1 MRAYDIIEKKKN
13 GVVLS
18 RDEIYFFINGYVSG
32 EIPDYQA
39 SAFLMA
45 VCINGMT
52 ESETAFLTYA
62 IRDSGEKID
71 FSRIKGVKAD
81 KHSTGGVG
89 DKTSLI
95 VAPVVASLGLKVAK
109 MSGRGLGHTGG
120 TIDKLESIEGF
131 NCFLPL
137 ETFEKTVNETGLAII
152 GQSAELAP
160 ADKKL
165 YALRD
170 VTATIDSVP
179 LIASSIMGKKLAVN
193 DDCIVLD
200 VKTGSGAFMKTL
212 EKSEEL
218 ARAMVNIGKTAG
230 KKIAALI
237 TDMSA
242 PLGRAVGNS
251 LEVIEAIKVLNGETL
266 CGSARTAGAVD
277 FSGENAANGQPA
289 PDDLTELCVSL
300 AAKIYDLSENC
311 GEVKAREKVIC
322 AIKSGSA
329 KQKFK
334 EMIKAQGGNENCVC
348 DLSLFTPALYTAEV
362 LSEKSGFLTK
372 TDALCY
378 GNAAFVLGAGRQ
390 KLGDGIDK
398 TAGVYLN
405 KKTGERV
412 EKGEKIATL
421 YSSVTSDFSAAK
433 QLVLNGIEISE
444 TPPEKTK
451 IVLSVID

>member
-13 GVVLS
+13 GFCLS
-18 RDEIYFFINGYVSG
+18 REEIYYFINGYVSG

-39 SAFLMA
+39 AAFLMA
-45 VCINGMT
+45 VCINGAN

-71 FSRIKGVKAD
+71 FSRIRGVKAD

-95 VAPVVASLGLKVAK
+95 VAPIVAALGLKVAK

-131 NCFLPL
+131 NCSIPL
-137 ETFEKTVNETGLAII
+137 DDFEKIVNETGIAVI
-152 GQSAELAP
+152 GQTAELAP

-170 VTATIDSVP
+170 VTATIDSIP

-218 ARAMVNIGKTAG
+218 ARLMVKIGKCAG
-230 KKIAALI
+230 KKTAALI

-251 LEVIEAIKVLNGETL
+251 IEVIEAIKVLNGETL
-266 CGSARTAGAVD
+266 CAFNGESGAD
-277 FSGENAANGQPA
+277 RQKF
-289 PDDLTELCVSL
+289 DDLTELCVSL

-311 GEVKAREKVIC
+311 GESVAREKAIY
-322 AIKSGSA
+322 AIKSGKA
-329 KQKFK
+329 KQKFRQ
-334 EMIKAQGGNENCVC
+334 MIKAQGGNENCA
-348 DLSLFTPALYTAEV
+348 DDISLFGTALYAGDV
-362 LSEKSGFLTK
+362 LSEKSGFITK

-378 GNAAFVLGAGRQ
+378 GNAACMLGAGRQ
-390 KLGDGIDK
+390 RLGDETDK

-405 KKTGERV
+405 KKIGEYV
-412 EKGEKIATL
+412 KKGEKVATL
-421 YSSVTSDFSAAK
+421 YSSVTNDFSAAK
-433 QLVLNGIEISE
+433 QLILSGIEVSE
-444 TPPEKTK
+444 NPPENKKT
-451 IVLSVID
+451 VLSVID

>member
-13 GVVLS
+13 GIVLS

-52 ESETAFLTYA
+52 EKETAFLTYA

-71 FSRIKGVKAD
+71 FSRIKGIKAD

-131 NCFLPL
+131 NCFIPL
-137 ETFEKTVNETGLAII
+137 EKFEKTVNETGLAII
-152 GQSAELAP
+152 GQSADLAP

-200 VKTGSGAFMKTL
+200 VKTGSGAFMKTF

-218 ARAMVNIGKTAG
+218 ACAMVNIGKNAG

-251 LEVIEAIKVLNGETL
+251 LEIIEAIKVLNGETL
-266 CGSARTAGAVD
+266 CGFNSRVSAEV
-277 FSGENAANGQPA
+277 SGENTANGQQTF
-289 PDDLTELCVSL
+289 DDLTELCVSL

-311 GEVKAREKVIC
+311 GEIKAREKVVY
-322 AIKSGSA
+322 AIKSGKA

-348 DLSLFTPALYTAEV
+348 DLSLFTPALHSAEV
-362 LSEKSGFLTK
+362 LSDKSGFITE

-390 KLGDGIDK
+390 KLGDKIDK

-405 KKTGERV
+405 KKIGERV
-412 EKGEKIATL
+412 EKGEKTATL

-433 QLVLNGIEISE
+433 KLVLNGIKISE
-444 TPPEKTK
+444 KPPEKKK
-451 IVLSVID
+451 IVLSVIG

>member
-13 GVVLS
+13 GFSLTEE
-18 RDEIYFFINGYVSG
+18 EIYFFINGYVSG
-32 EIPDYQA
+32 GIPDYQA
-39 SAFLMA
+39 AAFLMA
-45 VCINGMT
+45 VCINGMN

-71 FSRIKGVKAD
+71 FSRISGVKAD

-95 VAPVVASLGLKVAK
+95 VAPIVAALGLKVAK

-131 NCFLPL
+131 NCSLPL
-137 ETFEKTVNETGLAII
+137 EEFEKIVNETGIAVI
-152 GQSAELAP
+152 GQTAELAP

-170 VTATIDSVP
+170 VTATIDSIP

-200 VKTGSGAFMKTL
+200 VKTGSGAFMKTF

-218 ARAMVNIGKTAG
+218 ARAMVKIGKGAG
-230 KKIAALI
+230 KKISALI
-237 TDMSA
+237 TDMNA

-251 LEVIEAIKVLNGETL
+251 IEVIEAIKVLNGETIR
-266 CGSARTAGAVD
+266 SFKDESNVVSHK
-277 FSGENAANGQPA
+277 F
-289 PDDLTELCVSL
+289 DDLTELCVSL

-311 GEVKAREKVIC
+311 GEKEATEKAIY
-322 AIKSGSA
+322 AIGSGKA
-329 KQKFK
+329 KQKLK
-334 EMIKAQGGNENCVC
+334 QMIKAQGGNENCV
-348 DLSLFTPALYTAEV
+348 DDVSLFTPATYTSEV

-378 GNAAFVLGAGRQ
+378 GNAALTLGAGRQ
-390 KLGDGIDK
+390 KLGDEIDK

-405 KKTGERV
+405 KKEGEYVR
-412 EKGEKIATL
+412 KGEKIATL
-421 YSSVTSDFSAAK
+421 YSSKTNDFSAAEK
-433 QLVLNGIEISE
+433 LILSGVEISE
-444 TPPEKTK
+444 NPPENKKT
-451 IVLSVID
+451 VLSVIN